1 MDFERYY
8 QVKILSKQL
17 KFKINFST
25 LVQNSKLNPWFVTGF
40 VDLLL
45 IRFDF

>member
-1 MDFERYY
+1 MGFERYY

-25 LVQNSKLNPWFVTGF
+25 LVKNSKLNP
-40 VDLLL
+40 
-45 IRFDF
+45 